1 MKKILFILIF
11 CLFINLGAEARDY
24 VNLHLKE
31 MKHAKKYGV
40 TNQYFKDYSEDE
52 KENVQEECNIKLKDP
67 KLIKLGGY
75 DNETLSKYNEKIKKD
90 NIEYQKIKEYL
101 ANKKIDDFNSQAYPE
116 DFYKIYRIAEKI
128 IRANNLDYINWR
140 IIIDTDRNFN
150 ANSSELN
157 CLVFNTGLIDT
168 FKGNDDALAL
178 IVAHE
183 ISHSMLG
190 HGERLNFIY
199 NQMLK
204 AKRDGSPTFYAYYK
218 RKYLIDS
225 KNSEYAADVE
235 GAKLITKAQFNLE
248 NAKEALSVINTMDY
262 KIEFDSEHPSGENRL
277 KNYEQNIKYFM
288 SDEWIK
294 QGKYNII
301 NSEVLNCKKSSDRKA
316 IIIVRNKLKDT
327 DKYYRPESIEDIYK
341 RIAYYS
347 YLDKDMKKS
356 QKYFKKWSKKDKN
369 NIIPY
374 IYLSYIEEYK
384 YKTDKKD
391 KYLINAEKYIEKAK
405 LIDDKNKYVNNQI
418 KELKGLKNNTD
429 L

>member
-1 MKKILFILIF
+1 
-11 CLFINLGAEARDY
+11 
-24 VNLHLKE
+24 
-31 MKHAKKYGV
+31 
-40 TNQYFKDYSEDE
+40 
-52 KENVQEECNIKLKDP
+52 
-67 KLIKLGGY
+67 
-75 DNETLSKYNEKIKKD
+75 
-90 NIEYQKIKEYL
+90 
-101 ANKKIDDFNSQAYPE
+101 
-116 DFYKIYRIAEKI
+116 
-128 IRANNLDYINWR
+128 
-140 IIIDTDRNFN
+140 
-150 ANSSELN
+150 
-157 CLVFNTGLIDT
+157 
-168 FKGNDDALAL
+168 
-178 IVAHE
+178 
-183 ISHSMLG
+183 
-190 HGERLNFIY
+190 
-199 NQMLK
+199 
-204 AKRDGSPTFYAYYK
+204 
-218 RKYLIDS
+218 
-225 KNSEYAADVE
+225 
-235 GAKLITKAQFNLE
+235 
-248 NAKEALSVINTMDY
+248 
-262 KIEFDSEHPSGENRL
+262 
-277 KNYEQNIKYFM
+277 M

>member
-1 MKKILFILIF
+1 MKKVLFILIF

-168 FKGNDDALAL
+168 FKDNDDALAL

-262 KIEFDSEHPSGENRL
+262 KIEFD
-277 KNYEQNIKYFM
+277 
-288 SDEWIK
+288 
-294 QGKYNII
+294 
-301 NSEVLNCKKSSDRKA
+301 
-316 IIIVRNKLKDT
+316 
-327 DKYYRPESIEDIYK
+327 
-341 RIAYYS
+341 
-347 YLDKDMKKS
+347 
-356 QKYFKKWSKKDKN
+356 
-369 NIIPY
+369 
-374 IYLSYIEEYK
+374 
-384 YKTDKKD
+384 
-391 KYLINAEKYIEKAK
+391 
-405 LIDDKNKYVNNQI
+405 
-418 KELKGLKNNTD
+418 
-429 L
+429 